1 MTHNDLP
8 PCPLPEEGG
17 DFGSQ
22 CSQAAGDRALGR
34 PGGAIHNLVSLRD
47 ALRDFAAARDW
58 RPFHTPKNLA
68 MAMIVEAAELV
79 EHFQWATPEESMAPP
94 PEKLAAIR
102 DEVADT
108 LIYLVELAD
117 VLDIDLIAAAR
128 DKIAKN
134 ALKYPAPR
142 GTDGA

>member
-1 MTHNDLP
+1 MTIHDLET
-8 PCPLPEEGG
+8 LK
-17 DFGSQ
+17 
-22 CSQAAGDRALGR
+22 L
-34 PGGAIHNLVSLRD
+34 
-47 ALRDFAAARDW
+47 ALRDFAAERDW
-58 RPFHTPKNLA
+58 RPYHTPKNLA

-79 EHFQWATPEESMAPP
+79 EQFQWATPQESLAPP
-94 PEKLAAIR
+94 PDKLAAIR

-142 GTDGA
+142 

>member
-1 MTHNDLP
+1 MN
-8 PCPLPEEGG
+8 E
-17 DFGSQ
+17 
-22 CSQAAGDRALGR
+22 
-34 PGGAIHNLVSLRD
+34 AIHDLTTLRA

-58 RPFHTPKNLA
+58 RQYHTPKNLA

-79 EHFQWATPEESMAPP
+79 EHFQWATPEESQQPP

-117 VLDIDLIAAAR
+117 ALDIDLIAAAR

-134 ALKYPAPR
+134 ALKYPAPQ
-142 GTDGA
+142 

>member
-1 MTHNDLP
+1 MTQAITDL
-8 PCPLPEEGG
+8 
-17 DFGSQ
+17 
-22 CSQAAGDRALGR
+22 AT
-34 PGGAIHNLVSLRD
+34 LRD
-47 ALRDFAAARDW
+47 ALRDFASARDW

-79 EHFQWATPEESMAPP
+79 EHFQWATPEESMKPA

-128 DKIAKN
+128 DKIVKN
-134 ALKYPAPR
+134 AVKYPASKS
-142 GTDGA
+142 GD

>member
-1 MTHNDLP
+1 MNQIADL
-8 PCPLPEEGG
+8 
-17 DFGSQ
+17 D
-22 CSQAAGDRALGR
+22 
-34 PGGAIHNLVSLRD
+34 SLKL

-79 EHFQWATPEESMAPP
+79 EHFQWATPEQSLAPS
-94 PEKLAAIR
+94 PEKLAEIR

-134 ALKYPAPR
+134 ALKYPVPT
-142 GTDGA
+142 GSGN

>member
-1 MTHNDLP
+1 MTPTVPTTAITDL
-8 PCPLPEEGG
+8 
-17 DFGSQ
+17 S
-22 CSQAAGDRALGR
+22 
-34 PGGAIHNLVSLRD
+34 SLRG

-58 RPFHTPKNLA
+58 RQYHTPKNLA

-79 EHFQWATPEESMAPP
+79 EHFQWATPEESRTPS
-94 PEKLAAIR
+94 PEKLAEIR

-117 VLDIDLIAAAR
+117 ALDIDLIAAAR

-134 ALKYPAPR
+134 ALKYPVP
-142 GTDGA
+142 

>member
-1 MTHNDLP
+1 MTDIVDLTT
-8 PCPLPEEGG
+8 
-17 DFGSQ
+17 
-22 CSQAAGDRALGR
+22 
-34 PGGAIHNLVSLRD
+34 LRD

-58 RPFHTPKNLA
+58 KPFHTPKNLA

-79 EHFQWATPEESMAPP
+79 EHFQWATPDESLAPP
-94 PEKLAAIR
+94 PDKLVQIR

-134 ALKYPAPR
+134 ALKYPAP
-142 GTDGA
+142 